1 MAGFPGILN
10 KVNLSN
16 NKLSVIVIVYN
27 MPRQAMNTLYSLSAR
42 YQKNVSLDD
51 YEVIVVENKSTNI
64 LDKQKVLDLG
74 DNFKYFLRNES
85 GVSPVPAVN
94 FGYEQAKGNI
104 IGLII
109 DGARMVTPRVI
120 EYALLAFRM
129 SKEALVM
136 VPGYHLGEQDQK
148 FHIDTGHSE
157 EKEIAKLQTLHWQ
170 ENGYRLFQFSA
181 WSSSNQRGYFQPMQ
195 ECSCIFTSRTN
206 FEAIGKADT
215 RFDLPG
221 GGSINLHIYRS
232 LGMLPQSKLFV
243 LPGEGSFHQFHG
255 GITTQQLT
263 DNDARQAT
271 LKKFD
276 EQLDNIW
283 KGKFKALTREP
294 LMLGAVTRWAQPF
307 LAKASEFASTRFNR
321 LTLNQKPFW
330 DDDVLFDHFTEN
342 NVSVVTDAYVPPD
355 MTPPAH

>member
-1 MAGFPGILN
+1 VTQS
-10 KVNLSN
+10 K
-16 NKLSVIVIVYN
+16 NKLSIVVVVYN
-27 MPRQAMNTLYSLSAR
+27 MPRQAMNTLYSLSVP
-42 YQKNVSLDD
+42 YQKNVSTND
-51 YEVIVVENKSTNI
+51 YEVIVVENKSRHN
-64 LDKQKVLDLG
+64 LREQDVLDLG
-74 DNFKYFLRNES
+74 DNFTYFLRDEP

-94 FGYEQAKGNI
+94 FGYEKTQGNI
-104 IGLII
+104 VGLII

-120 EYALLAFRM
+120 EYALLAFQM

-148 FHIDTGHSE
+148 FHLDSGHTE
-157 EKEIAKLQTLHWQ
+157 EKEIAKLQELHWQ
-170 ENGYRLFQFSA
+170 ENGYRLFQFAA

-195 ECSCIFTSRTN
+195 ECSCIFTSRKN

-221 GGSINLHIYRS
+221 GGSINLHIYRR
-232 LGMLPQSKLFV
+232 LGLLPHSKLFV

-255 GITTQQLT
+255 GITTQQLA
-263 DNDARQAT
+263 DNDERQAT
-271 LKKFD
+271 LKRFD
-276 EQLDNIW
+276 QQLDEIW
-283 KGKFKALTREP
+283 KGEFKALTREP

-330 DDDVLFDHFTEN
+330 DDDAHFDHFTEN
-342 NVSVVTDAYVPPD
+342 NVSVVTDGYAKPD
-355 MTPPAH
+355 MGNS

>member
-1 MAGFPGILN
+1 
-10 KVNLSN
+10 VTSSN
-16 NKLSVIVIVYN
+16 NKLSIIVIVYN
-27 MPRQAMNTLYSLSAR
+27 MPRQAMNTLYSLSVP
-42 YQKNVSLDD
+42 YQKNVSVND
-51 YEVIVVENKSTNI
+51 YEVIVVENKSRHN
-64 LDKQKVLDLG
+64 LREQEVRDLG
-74 DNFKYFLRNES
+74 DNFKYFLRDEP

-94 FGYEQAKGNI
+94 FAYEQAQGNM

-120 EYALLAFRM
+120 EYALLAFHM
-129 SKEALVM
+129 SHEALVM

-148 FHIDTGHSE
+148 FHLDSGHTE
-157 EKEIAKLQTLHWQ
+157 EKEIAKLQELHWQ
-170 ENGYRLFQFSA
+170 DNGYRLFQFAA

-195 ECSCIFTSRTN
+195 ECSCIFTSRKN

-221 GGSINLHIYRS
+221 GGSINLHIYRR
-232 LGMLPQSKLFV
+232 LGLLPHSKLFV

-255 GITTQQLT
+255 GITTQQLA
-263 DNDARQAT
+263 DNDERLAI
-271 LKKFD
+271 LKRFD
-276 EQLDNIW
+276 QQLDEIW
-283 KGKFKALTREP
+283 QGEFKALTREP

-330 DDDVLFDHFTEN
+330 DDDAHFEHFTEN
-342 NVSVVTDAYVPPD
+342 TVSVVTDDYVPPD
-355 MTPPAH
+355 MDALKK

>member
-1 MAGFPGILN
+1 VSSDNI
-10 KVNLSN
+10 KVSI
-16 NKLSVIVIVYN
+16 IVIVYN
-27 MPRQAMNTLYSLSAR
+27 MPRQAMNTLYSLSVP
-42 YQKNVSLDD
+42 YQKNVSVED
-51 YEVIVVENKSTNI
+51 YEVIVVENKSGHT
-64 LDKQKVLDLG
+64 LRKQDVLDLG
-74 DNFKYFLRNES
+74 VNFKYFLRDEL

-104 IGLII
+104 IGLVI

-120 EYALLAFRM
+120 EYALLAFQM

-148 FHIDTGHSE
+148 FHLDSGHTE
-157 EKEIAKLQTLHWQ
+157 EKEIAKLQELHWQ
-170 ENGYRLFQFSA
+170 ENGYRLFQFAA

-195 ECSCIFTSRTN
+195 ECSCIFTSRKN

-232 LGMLPQSKLFV
+232 LGLLPHSKLFV

-255 GITTQQLT
+255 GITTQQLA

-271 LKKFD
+271 LKSFD
-276 EQLDNIW
+276 QQLDEIW
-283 KGKFKALTREP
+283 KGEFKALTREP

-307 LAKASEFASTRFNR
+307 LAKASEFASMRFNR
-321 LTLNQKPFW
+321 LTQNQKPFW
-330 DDDVLFDHFTEN
+330 DDDAHFDHFTEN
-342 NVSVVTDAYVPPD
+342 RVSVVTDGYVKPD
-355 MTPPAH
+355 MGNR